1 MYKVLKTSSAQ
12 THLKKPSLKDQP
24 HKYWPIIKHEME
36 KSQLAK
42 ARRTQVLAA
51 IQFIRSKQFDSPIQF
66 LEKFQDLVTTL
77 TSMSSNP
84 PLDDDLINY
93 LRVASSDDEAF
104 LGQVQITAAVWEA
117 SNPGTDPTF
126 DAAFDTYMKAATN
139 KVISIESN
147 SSNARSVNRA
157 TRSFRPRTSNS
168 RSDVRS
174 NRFIDWTVNHTA
186 IDNISDD
193 DYDYDDASDA
203 DSNELLDV
211 SVNAATRRRRR
222 NPDPS
227 VTIPSDAFKEMSPA
241 FRSQ

>member
-1 MYKVLKTSSAQ
+1 
-12 THLKKPSLKDQP
+12 
-24 HKYWPIIKHEME
+24 
-36 KSQLAK
+36 
-42 ARRTQVLAA
+42 
-51 IQFIRSKQFDSPIQF
+51 
-66 LEKFQDLVTTL
+66 
-77 TSMSSNP
+77 MSSNP

-104 LGQVQITAAVWEA
+104 LVQVQLTAAVWEA
-117 SNPGTDPTF
+117 QNPNTDPTF
-126 DAAFDTYMKAATN
+126 DATFDTYMKAARN

-186 IDNISDD
+186 VDGDSDD
-193 DYDYDDASDA
+193 DFDYDNASDE
-203 DSNELLDV
+203 DSNDPLAV
-211 SVNAATRRRRR
+211 SVTAATRRRRR

-227 VTIPSDAFKEMSPA
+227 VTIPSDAFK
-241 FRSQ
+241 